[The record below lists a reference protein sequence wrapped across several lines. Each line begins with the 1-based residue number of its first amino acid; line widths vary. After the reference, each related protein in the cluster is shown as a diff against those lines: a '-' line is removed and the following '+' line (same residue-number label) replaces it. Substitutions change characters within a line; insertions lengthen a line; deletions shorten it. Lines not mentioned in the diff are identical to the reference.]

1 MKRRA
6 VIVGTKHPGGLMRAQ
21 VRVLP
26 DWNGVDEIDLPWA
39 EYQLPIGNAF
49 VPTLAGDAVWV
60 EFPYTD
66 ANGQMDTRRP
76 LIVGAAQDAPG
87 GVPNVAAEASGQGTP
102 WTPEEIEGSPSRPAL
117 SSTEDFVIHRN
128 NILELRSAG
137 GGYEIANTAAGSRIG
152 MSEDGVPYIIGP
164 AGLFIHVGG
173 DAKVVAGGNVD
184 IEAGGDLNFKVK
196 GVFSALAKSFSF
208 KKA

>member
-1 MKRRA
+1 
-6 VIVGTKHPGGLMRAQ
+6 
-21 VRVLP
+21 
-26 DWNGVDEIDLPWA
+26 
-39 EYQLPIGNAF
+39 
-49 VPTLAGDAVWV
+49 
-60 EFPYTD
+60 
-66 ANGQMDTRRP
+66 
-76 LIVGAAQDAPG
+76 
-87 GVPNVAAEASGQGTP
+87 
-102 WTPEEIEGSPSRPAL
+102 
-117 SSTEDFVIHRN
+117 
-128 NILELRSAG
+128 
-137 GGYEIANTAAGSRIG
+137 